1 MENFHHSGKEEE
13 KVLAELFALTKMMI
27 SWMILFKVQHYTF
40 YLSFSRHFV
49 AGKGLKHAKTNSLAK
64 KIIYCVFIQ
73 YIKFLI
79 MLDYTFYV
87 YTHIKWHTLCKIT
100 KGSLLS
106 FNIINYSHLKVLD

>member
-13 KVLAELFALTKMMI
+13 KVLAKLFALTKMMI
-27 SWMILFKVQHYTF
+27 SWMILLKVQHYTF

-73 YIKFLI
+73 YINFFI
-79 MLDYTFYV
+79 MYFM
-87 YTHIKWHTLCKIT
+87 YTHI
-100 KGSLLS
+100 
-106 FNIINYSHLKVLD
+106 